1 MVKTIFVKIPLEL
14 RLSRVFLSP
23 KKNDLFREFK
33 MSEKRIVTLR
43 NHLGKASDLI
53 ENDDFLPMFRNRQIH
68 FKKEFEES
76 VKLAKKKRNP
86 EHYFASIWSCKS
98 LKKTLEMIRRMIYRA
113 IEKAREYQAN
123 IERMKTEEDIKNNY
137 NSEGRARLA
146 EILRDR
152 GKNYSNIF
160 GL

>member
-1 MVKTIFVKIPLEL
+1 
-14 RLSRVFLSP
+14 
-23 KKNDLFREFK
+23 

-43 NHLGKASDLI
+43 NRLGKASDLI
-53 ENDDFLPMFRNRQIH
+53 KNDEFLPMFRNRQIH

-76 VKLAKKKRNP
+76 VKLAKKKNNP

-98 LKKTLEMIRRMIYRA
+98 LEKTLEMIRKMTYRA
-113 IEKAREYQAN
+113 IEKAREYQTN
-123 IERMKTEEDIKNNY
+123 IERIKQEADVKANFNP
-137 NSEGRARLA
+137 EGRAKLVGM
-146 EILRDR
+146 LRDR

>member
-1 MVKTIFVKIPLEL
+1 
-14 RLSRVFLSP
+14 
-23 KKNDLFREFK
+23 

-43 NHLGKASDLI
+43 NRLGKASDLI
-53 ENDDFLPMFRNRQIH
+53 ENDEYLPMFRNRQIH

-76 VKLAKKKRNP
+76 IKLAKKKNNP

-98 LKKTLEMIRRMIYRA
+98 LKKTLEMIHRMIYRA
-113 IEKAREYQAN
+113 IEKAREYQVN
-123 IERMKTEEDIKNNY
+123 IERVKQEADVKANFNP
-137 NSEGRARLA
+137 EGHAKLA
-146 EILRDR
+146 EMLRDR

>member
-1 MVKTIFVKIPLEL
+1 
-14 RLSRVFLSP
+14 
-23 KKNDLFREFK
+23 

-43 NHLGKASDLI
+43 NRLGKASDLI
-53 ENDDFLPMFRNRQIH
+53 KNDEFLPMFRNRQIH

-76 VKLAKKKRNP
+76 VKLAKKKNNP

-98 LKKTLEMIRRMIYRA
+98 LEKTLEMIRKMIYLA
-113 IEKAREYQAN
+113 IEKAREYQTN
-123 IERMKTEEDIKNNY
+123 IERIKQEADVKANFNP
-137 NSEGRARLA
+137 EGRAKLV
-146 EILRDR
+146 EMLRDR

>member
-1 MVKTIFVKIPLEL
+1 
-14 RLSRVFLSP
+14 
-23 KKNDLFREFK
+23 

-86 EHYFASIWSCKS
+86 EHYFSSIWSCRA

>member
-1 MVKTIFVKIPLEL
+1 ML
-14 RLSRVFLSP
+14 
-23 KKNDLFREFK
+23 
-33 MSEKRIVTLR
+33 EKRIVTLKNR
-43 NHLGKASDLI
+43 LGKASDLI
-53 ENDDFLPMFRNRQIH
+53 KNDEFLPMFRNRQIH

-76 VKLAKKKRNP
+76 VKLAKKKNNP

-98 LKKTLEMIRRMIYRA
+98 LKKTLEMIRKMIYRA

-123 IERMKTEEDIKNNY
+123 IERVKQEADVKANFNP
-137 NSEGRARLA
+137 EGRAKLA
-146 EILRDR
+146 KMLRDR

>member
-1 MVKTIFVKIPLEL
+1 
-14 RLSRVFLSP
+14 
-23 KKNDLFREFK
+23 

-43 NHLGKASDLI
+43 NRLGKASDLI
-53 ENDDFLPMFRNRQIH
+53 KNDEFLPMFRNRQIH

-86 EHYFASIWSCKS
+86 EHYFASIWSCKA
-98 LKKTLEMIRRMIYRA
+98 LEKTLEMIRKMIYRA

-123 IERMKTEEDIKNNY
+123 IERMKAEEDIKNNY

-152 GKNYSNIF
+152 GKSYSSLF

>member
-1 MVKTIFVKIPLEL
+1 
-14 RLSRVFLSP
+14 
-23 KKNDLFREFK
+23 

-43 NHLGKASDLI
+43 NRLGKASDLI
-53 ENDDFLPMFRNRQIH
+53 KNDDFLPMFRNRQVH

-98 LKKTLEMIRRMIYRA
+98 LKKTLEMIRKMIYRA
-113 IEKAREYQAN
+113 IEKAREYQAY
-123 IERMKTEEDIKNNY
+123 IERVKTEEDVKNNY
-137 NSEGRARLA
+137 NPEGRAKLIA
-146 EILRDR
+146 MLKNR

>member
-1 MVKTIFVKIPLEL
+1 
-14 RLSRVFLSP
+14 
-23 KKNDLFREFK
+23 

>member
-1 MVKTIFVKIPLEL
+1 
-14 RLSRVFLSP
+14 
-23 KKNDLFREFK
+23 

-43 NHLGKASDLI
+43 NRLGKASDLI
-53 ENDDFLPMFRNRQIH
+53 KNDDYLPMFRNRQIH

-86 EHYFASIWSCKS
+86 EHYFASIWSCKA
-98 LKKTLEMIRRMIYRA
+98 LKKTLEMIRRMIYRV

-123 IERMKTEEDIKNNY
+123 IERVKAEEDVKNNY
-137 NSEGRARLA
+137 DPEGRARL
-146 EILRDR
+146 LTMLKNR

>member
-1 MVKTIFVKIPLEL
+1 
-14 RLSRVFLSP
+14 
-23 KKNDLFREFK
+23 

-123 IERMKTEEDIKNNY
+123 IERMKTEEDVEANFNP
-137 NSEGRARLA
+137 EGRAKL
-146 EILRDR
+146 LTMLKDR

>member
-1 MVKTIFVKIPLEL
+1 
-14 RLSRVFLSP
+14 
-23 KKNDLFREFK
+23 

-43 NHLGKASDLI
+43 NRLGKASELI
-53 ENDDFLPMFRNRQIH
+53 VDDDYLPMFRNRQMH

-76 VKLAKKKRNP
+76 VRLAKKKRNP

-98 LKKTLEMIRRMIYRA
+98 LKKTLEMIRKMIYRA

-123 IERMKTEEDIKNNY
+123 IERVKQEADVKVNFNP
-137 NSEGRARLA
+137 EGRARLA
-146 EILRDR
+146 EMLKNR

>member
-1 MVKTIFVKIPLEL
+1 
-14 RLSRVFLSP
+14 
-23 KKNDLFREFK
+23 
-33 MSEKRIVTLR
+33 MSEKRIETLR
-43 NHLGKASDLI
+43 NRLGKASDLI
-53 ENDDFLPMFRNRQIH
+53 KNDDFLPMFRNRQIH

-76 VKLAKKKRNP
+76 VKLAKKKNNP

-123 IERMKTEEDIKNNY
+123 IERIKQGADVKANFNP
-137 NSEGRARLA
+137 EGRAKLTTM
-146 EILRDR
+146 IKSR

>member
-1 MVKTIFVKIPLEL
+1 
-14 RLSRVFLSP
+14 
-23 KKNDLFREFK
+23 

-146 EILRDR
+146 EIIRDR

>member
-1 MVKTIFVKIPLEL
+1 
-14 RLSRVFLSP
+14 
-23 KKNDLFREFK
+23 
-33 MSEKRIVTLR
+33 MSEKRIETLR
-43 NHLGKASDLI
+43 NRLGKASELI
-53 ENDDFLPMFRNRQIH
+53 VDDDYLPMFRNRQIR

-86 EHYFASIWSCKS
+86 EHYFASIWSCKA
-98 LKKTLEMIRRMIYRA
+98 LEKTLEMLHRMIYRA

-123 IERMKTEEDIKNNY
+123 IERVKAEEDIKNNY

-146 EILRDR
+146 EMLRDC